1 MVGDMV
7 SSCPLHISKVLCV
20 MPLASL
26 FCNLAS
32 LYYSILQCPSYVG
45 HYKYPRSTH
54 PDFKFG

>member
-32 LYYSILQCPSYVG
+32 G
-45 HYKYPRSTH
+45 ER
-54 PDFKFG
+54 DFVK